1 MIWNGLQPLETRSLL
16 KGIMRSVSC
25 IYPLKA
31 AMMGCFYTD
40 MFLPQFKYPLG
51 GSLVQCNRRPTDEF
65 TWIPAD
71 SIEFLLPA
79 QMENNPLDDLTSKS
93 FTNS

>member
-1 MIWNGLQPLETRSLL
+1 
-16 KGIMRSVSC
+16 
-25 IYPLKA
+25 
-31 AMMGCFYTD
+31 
-40 MFLPQFKYPLG
+40 MFLPFKYPNG
-51 GSLVQCNRRPTDEF
+51 GSLVQCNRRPNDEF
-65 TWIPAD
+65 TWIPVD

>member
-1 MIWNGLQPLETRSLL
+1 MEWITTIRDTFIIERNNAE
-16 KGIMRSVSC
+16 C
-25 IYPLKA
+25 IVYPLKA
-31 AMMGCFYTD
+31 AIMGCFYTD
-40 MFLPQFKYPLG
+40 MFLPQFKYPNG